1 MQVTPLETFKQ
12 RVEAFLVSS
21 GMAAAR
27 FGQEAC
33 GDRNF
38 VFDLRK
44 GEREFR
50 SSTLD
55 RVRGFMDGF
64 GTTSTPANET
74 GASKTA
80 A

>member
-1 MQVTPLETFKQ
+1 MQVTPLETFKL

-55 RVRGFMDGF
+55 RVRGFMDGY
-64 GTTSTPANET
+64 GKTPTASDQPA
-74 GASKTA
+74 ASKTA